1 MSFQRAGAAEVLR
14 AAQKDET
21 FLSRM
26 KSYCSE
32 IIQRTLGTRVW
43 LDIHKYVEIFIDL
56 IYYGLTTLSLNQTL
70 GEEYTGILQVDSS
83 RRNLPS
89 FTQRTLLTLVKC
101 FGPFILKRIL
111 TKIEQSAR
119 SGKLSLYLRPE
130 LKNVILQ
137 YIPTLR
143 YILTL
148 LQRLHLSIF
157 YFNGLFYHIANRV
170 SGVNFVLV
178 REWLG
183 DNTARKSFQQLSV
196 VLFTHIVLT
205 VLHSLYN
212 AKFSKKYQE
221 DLQSSPNCYLENKD
235 QCPLCLDKRKFSS
248 VTPCGHLY
256 CWQCIHECLQT
267 SQQCPLCRHPATPA
281 NIVPLLN
288 YD

>member
-21 FLSRM
+21 FLSQI

-32 IIQRTLGTRVW
+32 IVQRTLGTRVW
-43 LDIHKYVEIFIDL
+43 LDIHKYAETIIDL
-56 IYYGLTTLSLNQTL
+56 FYYGLTTLSLNQTL

-89 FTQRTLLTLVKC
+89 LTQRFFLTFVKC
-101 FGPFILKRIL
+101 FGPVIIKKIL
-111 TKIEQSAR
+111 TIIEDSTR
-119 SGKLSLYLRPE
+119 SGELSLYLRPE
-130 LKNVILQ
+130 LKNLLLQ
-137 YIPTLR
+137 YMPTIR
-143 YILTL
+143 YTLTL

-170 SGVNFVLV
+170 SGVNYVLV

-183 DNTARKSFQQLSV
+183 DNTARKSFRQLSM
-196 VLFTHIVLT
+196 VLFTHIILT
-205 VLHSLYN
+205 VGHSLYN
-212 AKFSKKYQE
+212 AKFIKKQQE
-221 DLQSSPNCYLENKD
+221 DLQTSPNCYLENKD
-235 QCPLCLDKRKFSS
+235 QCPLCLDKRKYSC
-248 VTPCGHLY
+248 VTPCGHLF
-256 CWQCIHECLQT
+256 CWKCIHECLQT
-267 SQQCPLCRHPATPA
+267 SQQCPLCRHPSSSE